1 MTSPPTTWPAVQ
13 TSRMTLAFSRQ
24 HPSLDGHFPDNPIV
38 PAVTILAE
46 VSVWV
51 EAESGR
57 PVAGVKSARFRAAL
71 RPDTTWDLVMDRS
84 LDGIIGVTGRNDGLI
99 VMSAKF
105 TMDPERI

>member
-1 MTSPPTTWPAVQ
+1 MP

-24 HPSLDGHFPDNPIV
+24 HHCLDGHFPDNPIV
-38 PAVTILAE
+38 PAIAILAE

-71 RPDTTWDLVMDRS
+71 RPETTWDLVMDRS
-84 LDGIIGVTGRNDGLI
+84 LDGMIGVTGRNEGFI
-99 VMSAKF
+99 VMNAKF
-105 TMDPERI
+105 IMDPERI